1 MFILTIE
8 GAETEGAYS
17 VTADN
22 GEQVLY
28 LFEDEDDAIRY
39 ALLLEDQDYPE
50 MHVIEVDGKVVIKTC
65 ELHDYRYSVITKNDI
80 VIPPVENDNISWG
93 QFEYKTPKLE
103 NSNMVQF
110 FGGKDNTIDELISK
124 VLNWQ

>member
-8 GAETEGAYS
+8 GKEAEGAYS
-17 VTADN
+17 VTTED
-22 GEQVLY
+22 GDQVLY

-65 ELHDYRYSVITKNDI
+65 ELHDYMYSVITKNDI
-80 VIPPVENDNISWG
+80 VIPP
-93 QFEYKTPKLE
+93 
-103 NSNMVQF
+103 
-110 FGGKDNTIDELISK
+110 
-124 VLNWQ
+124 LNHDYI

>member
-1 MFILTIE
+1 MFILTVE
-8 GAETEGAYS
+8 GRESEGAYS
-17 VTADN
+17 IPDEN

-28 LFEDEDDAIRY
+28 LFEDEDDAIRF

-80 VIPPVENDNISWG
+80 VIPPVDHDFI
-93 QFEYKTPKLE
+93 
-103 NSNMVQF
+103 
-110 FGGKDNTIDELISK
+110 
-124 VLNWQ
+124 

>member
-17 VTADN
+17 VSTQG

-28 LFEDEDDAIRY
+28 LFEEEDDAIRY
-39 ALLLEDQDYPE
+39 ALLLEEQNYPE

-65 ELHDYRYSVITKNDI
+65 EMNDYRYSVITKNDI
-80 VIPPVENDNISWG
+80 VIPPLENDNISK
-93 QFEYKTPKLE
+93 Y
-103 NSNMVQF
+103 
-110 FGGKDNTIDELISK
+110 
-124 VLNWQ
+124 

>member
-8 GAETEGAYS
+8 GNEAEGAYS
-17 VTADN
+17 VATDE

-39 ALLLEDQDYPE
+39 ALRLEDQDFPE

-65 ELHDYRYSVITKNDI
+65 EMHDYRYSVITKNDI
-80 VIPPVENDNISWG
+80 VIPP
-93 QFEYKTPKLE
+93 
-103 NSNMVQF
+103 
-110 FGGKDNTIDELISK
+110 
-124 VLNWQ
+124 LNHDYI

>member
-8 GAETEGAYS
+8 GKEAEGAYS
-17 VTADN
+17 VTADD
-22 GEQVLY
+22 GQEVLY

-39 ALLLEDQDYPE
+39 ALLLEDQNFPE

-80 VIPPVENDNISWG
+80 VIPPLDHDYI
-93 QFEYKTPKLE
+93 
-103 NSNMVQF
+103 
-110 FGGKDNTIDELISK
+110 
-124 VLNWQ
+124 

>member
-8 GAETEGAYS
+8 GNEAEGAYS
-17 VTADN
+17 VATDE

-39 ALLLEDQDYPE
+39 ALLLEDQDFPE

-65 ELHDYRYSVITKNDI
+65 EMHDYRYSVITKNDI
-80 VIPPVENDNISWG
+80 VIPP
-93 QFEYKTPKLE
+93 
-103 NSNMVQF
+103 
-110 FGGKDNTIDELISK
+110 
-124 VLNWQ
+124 LNHDYI

>member
-1 MFILTIE
+1 MFILTVE
-8 GAETEGAYS
+8 GKETEGAYS
-17 VTADN
+17 VTGDD

-65 ELHDYRYSVITKNDI
+65 EKHDYRYSVITKNDI
-80 VIPPVENDNISWG
+80 VIPP
-93 QFEYKTPKLE
+93 
-103 NSNMVQF
+103 
-110 FGGKDNTIDELISK
+110 IDHDYI
-124 VLNWQ
+124 

>member
-1 MFILTIE
+1 MFILTVE
-8 GAETEGAYS
+8 GKETEGAYS
-17 VTADN
+17 VATDD

-50 MHVIEVDGKVVIKTC
+50 MHVIEVDGKDVIKTC

-80 VIPPVENDNISWG
+80 VIPPLNNDSI
-93 QFEYKTPKLE
+93 
-103 NSNMVQF
+103 
-110 FGGKDNTIDELISK
+110 
-124 VLNWQ
+124 

>member
-8 GAETEGAYS
+8 GKEAEGAYS
-17 VTADN
+17 VTAED

-28 LFEDEDDAIRY
+28 IFEDEDDAIRF

-80 VIPPVENDNISWG
+80 VIPP
-93 QFEYKTPKLE
+93 P
-103 NSNMVQF
+103 
-110 FGGKDNTIDELISK
+110 IDHDFI
-124 VLNWQ
+124 